1 VNFFERQHAARGTT
15 VRLVALFIL
24 AVIAIV
30 AAINLVLWLVL
41 RNEPDSS
48 VYGWMITVSIISLL
62 VITGGTV
69 SKTLSLRAGGA
80 VVAQQVGA
88 VAIDPTTTDP
98 QLRRFVNIVE
108 EMSLASGVPTPRLFV
123 LENEPAINAF
133 AAGYS
138 PADAAITVT
147 HGALTQLNRDEL
159 QGVIG
164 HEFSHI
170 LNGDMRLNIKLIGLL
185 NGILLIGLIGLRIM
199 QFAPW
204 AGGGRRN
211 DRDNN
216 AGLIVLLG
224 LVMMI
229 LGFVGQFFASLI
241 KAAVSRQREWL
252 ADASSVQFT
261 RQTTGLA
268 GALKKIA
275 GLESGSA
282 LRNKAAA
289 AEVSHMLFGDGG
301 KAFSALFA
309 THPPLM
315 ERIKALE
322 PDFDP
327 GELADIVPAER
338 AGSGVTAGF
347 TANSRPAAT
356 PAPSG
361 DAVRVVPPDVAARVG
376 TVTADDV
383 ATGQELSRQ
392 IPAQFRTLASQSSTA
407 IGLTVAMLLSADT
420 ASRQKELELVAQHL
434 GPQTAQ
440 DAAALAEQ
448 LTTLAPQLRLPL
460 LGLAAPQIT
469 SRPAADLDA
478 LLTTLDALAK
488 FDGVITLFEYCQTRQ
503 VSSWVQD
510 ARNPSTRSR
519 PGTKPGGGARAAAS
533 TVLAALAAVG
543 NSDPH
548 AAQQAYNSAL
558 TSLTG
563 QTSTGV
569 ALPPLPAWSA
579 LDPLWPQL
587 DAVEPSAKNLLVQ
600 AMVTAVRDDGVLTL
614 NEAELLRT
622 ACGLIHCPLP
632 AFVA

>member
-1 VNFFERQHAARGTT
+1 MNFFERQHAARGTT
-15 VRLVALFIL
+15 VRLVALFVL

-30 AAINLVLWLVL
+30 AAINLVLWIVL
-41 RNEPDSS
+41 HNEPNSS
-48 VYGWMITVSIISLL
+48 LYGWMITVSIIALL

-98 QLRRFVNIVE
+98 RLRRFVNIVE
-108 EMSLASGVPTPRLFV
+108 EMSLASGVPMPRLFV
-123 LENEPAINAF
+123 LESEPAINAF

-147 HGALTQLNRDEL
+147 QGALTQLNRDEL

-204 AGGGRRN
+204 SGGGRRN
-211 DRDNN
+211 DRDNS
-216 AGLIVLLG
+216 AGMIVLLG

-301 KAFSALFA
+301 KAFASMFA

-327 GELADIVPAER
+327 RELAGIAPAEA
-338 AGSGVTAGF
+338 AGSGVSSGF
-347 TANSRPAAT
+347 TGTSAVPVT
-356 PAPSG
+356 PAG
-361 DAVRVVPPDVAARVG
+361 AAVRMAPPDVAARVG
-376 TVTADDV
+376 TLTPEDV
-383 ATGQELSRQ
+383 ETGHELSRQ
-392 IPAQFRTLASQSSTA
+392 IPDRFRTLAGQPSTA
-407 IGLTVAMLLSADT
+407 IGLAVAMLLSADA
-420 ASRQKELELVAQHL
+420 ASRDKELELVARHL
-434 GPQTAQ
+434 GAQAAQ
-440 DAAALAEQ
+440 DAAALAGE
-448 LTTLAPQLRLPL
+448 LAGLPAQLRLPV
-460 LGLAAPQIT
+460 LGMAAPQIT
-469 SRPAADLDA
+469 SRPEPELEA
-478 LLTTLDALAK
+478 LLATLDALAK
-488 FDGVITLFEYCQTRQ
+488 FDGVITLFEYCLTRQ
-503 VSSWVQD
+503 VASWVHD
-510 ARNPSTRSR
+510 SRNPAGRSR
-519 PGTKPGGGARAAAS
+519 PGTKPGTGARAAAS
-533 TVLAALAAVG
+533 TVLAALATVG
-543 NSDPH
+543 NSDPA
-548 AAQQAYNSAL
+548 AAQRAYNSAL
-558 TSLTG
+558 ATLTR
-563 QTSTGV
+563 QPSNA
-569 ALPPLPAWSA
+569 ALPALPAWSA
-579 LDPLWPQL
+579 LDPVWTQL
-587 DAVEPSAKNLLVQ
+587 DAVEPTAKQLLVQ
-600 AMVTAVRDDGVLTL
+600 AMVAAVRDDGVLTL